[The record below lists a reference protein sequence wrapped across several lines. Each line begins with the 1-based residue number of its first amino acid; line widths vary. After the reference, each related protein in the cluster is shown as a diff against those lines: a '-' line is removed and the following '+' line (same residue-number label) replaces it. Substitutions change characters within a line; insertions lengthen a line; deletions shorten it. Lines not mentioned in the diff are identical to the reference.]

1 MAASPPPRV
10 AARIQDAFSS
20 HALRRALLPARPPQ
34 AVSALIKD
42 GGRKRPRLLGSPPLA
57 LRRGLLLLT
66 AEMAAAELE
75 YESVLCVKPDVNV
88 YRIPPRTSNRGY
100 RASDWK
106 LDHPDWTGRLRVT
119 SKGKTAYIK
128 LEDKV
133 SGELFAQA
141 PIDQYPGIAV
151 ETVTDSS
158 RYFVIRIQDGT
169 GRSAFI
175 GIGFTDRGDAFD
187 FNVSLQDHF
196 KWVKQETEIS
206 KESQE
211 ADTRPKLDLGFKE
224 GQTIKLNIGN
234 MTTKKGGAAKPRVSG
249 SGGLSLLPP
258 PPGGKIAVPPIPPPS
273 SAAIANHVTPP
284 PVLKSSN
291 VSSADILLDLDAP
304 ASAAKAPA
312 SATTDLWG
320 DFSTASSAVPNQA
333 PQQSNWVQF

>member
-1 MAASPPPRV
+1 MA
-10 AARIQDAFSS
+10 
-20 HALRRALLPARPPQ
+20 PARASANVIGRVPSPAPLPQ
-34 AVSALIKD
+34 SKAALD
-42 GGRKRPRLLGSPPLA
+42 A
-57 LRRGLLLLT
+57 RG
-66 AEMAAAELE
+66 AAAF
-75 YESVLCVKPDVNV
+75 
-88 YRIPPRTSNRGY
+88 PPSLPLRVPEWRGWRRRRRP

-106 LDHPDWTGRLRVT
+106 LDQPDWTGRLRIT
-119 SKGKTAYIK
+119 SKGKVAYIK

-158 RYFVIRIQDGT
+158 RYFVIRIQDGN

-175 GIGFTDRGDAFD
+175 GIGFGDRGDAFD

-211 ADTRPKLDLGFKE
+211 IDSRPKLDLGFKE

-234 MTTKKGGAAKPRVSG
+234 MPTKKSGSAKPRPAG

-258 PPGGKIAVPPIPPPS
+258 PPGGKIVPPPVPPPS
-273 SAAIANHVTPP
+273 STAISNHVTPP

-291 VSSADILLDLDAP
+291 VGNADILLDFDLTPPVSKVPAP
-304 ASAAKAPA
+304 AVVP
-312 SATTDLWG
+312 ATTDLWG
-320 DFSTASSAVPNQA
+320 DFNTASSTVPSQSPQA
-333 PQQSNWVQF
+333 PNWVQF

>member
-1 MAASPPPRV
+1 
-10 AARIQDAFSS
+10 
-20 HALRRALLPARPPQ
+20 
-34 AVSALIKD
+34 
-42 GGRKRPRLLGSPPLA
+42 
-57 LRRGLLLLT
+57 
-66 AEMAAAELE
+66 AAELE

-158 RYFVIRIQDGT
+158 RYFVIRIQNGT

-175 GIGFTDRGDAFD
+175 GIGFVDRGDAFD

-234 MTTKKGGAAKPRVSG
+234 MATKKGGAPKARAPG

-258 PPGGKIAVPPIPPPS
+258 PPGGKIAAPPVPSPSS
-273 SAAIANHVTPP
+273 SAAANHVTPAP
-284 PVLKSSN
+284 AQNSS
-291 VSSADILLDLDAP
+291 SSSRADILLDLGTPVPTSKTP
-304 ASAAKAPA
+304 ATA
-312 SATTDLWG
+312 DLWG
-320 DFSTASSAVPNQA
+320 DFSTASSAVPNPA